1 MPYVQVRSFNPYKMG
16 KLDGWC
22 LANTRLAFGINTGK
36 FASAKADMESQR
48 ANGTLHPVSTLP
60 DNCAVPV
67 YINTLSPYE
76 HVEVCV
82 NGKTWYSDGKV
93 VKAPAKGTIF
103 GWGELCDGTRVVKL
117 ETAKNDLDKYSDK
130 ELAQMV
136 LKGQFGNGAMRKAKL
151 GKRYEMVQYEVN
163 KLLGAIPSTGVYYI
177 VKSGDTLSAIAAKY
191 KTTVANLTKLNGIK
205 NPNLIYVNQKI
216 RVK

>member
-1 MPYVQVRSFNPYKMG
+1 MPYVQVRSFNPDKMG
-16 KLDGWC
+16 KRSGWC
-22 LANTRLAFGINTGK
+22 LMNTRLAFGINTGK

-48 ANGTLHPVSTLP
+48 ANGTLHPISTLP
-60 DNCAVPV
+60 TNCSVPV
-67 YINTLSPYE
+67 YINTVSPYE

-103 GWGELCDGTRVVKL
+103 GWGELCDGTRVVKV
-117 ETAKNDLDKYSDK
+117 ETTKNELDKYSDK

-136 LKGQFGNGAMRKAKL
+136 LKGQFGNGATRKAKL

-163 KLLGAIPSTGVYYI
+163 KLLGAMPSTGVYYI
-177 VKSGDTLSAIAAKY
+177 VKSGDTLSGIAAKY
-191 KTTVANLTKLNGIK
+191 KTTVANLVKLNGIK

>member
-1 MPYVQVRSFNPYKMG
+1 MPYVQVRSFNPDKMG
-16 KLDGWC
+16 KRDGWC
-22 LANTRLAFGINTGK
+22 LMNTRLAFGINAGK

-48 ANGTLHPVSTLP
+48 ANGTLHPISTLP
-60 DNCAVPV
+60 TDCAVPV
-67 YINTLSPYE
+67 YINTVSPYE

-82 NGKTWYSDGKV
+82 NGKTWYSDGKI

-117 ETAKNDLDKYSDK
+117 ETAKNELDKYSDK

-136 LKGQFGNGAMRKAKL
+136 LKGQFGNGATRKAKL

-163 KLLGAIPSTGVYYI
+163 KLLGASPSTGVYYI
-177 VKSGDTLSAIAAKY
+177 VKSGDTLSGIAAKY
-191 KTTVANLTKLNGIK
+191 KTTVANLVKLNGIK

>member
-1 MPYVQVRSFNPYKMG
+1 MPYVQVRSFNPDKMG
-16 KLDGWC
+16 KRDGWC
-22 LANTRLAFGINTGK
+22 LMNTRLAFGINTGK

-48 ANGTLHPVSTLP
+48 ANGTLHPISTLP
-60 DNCAVPV
+60 TDCAVPV
-67 YINTLSPYE
+67 YINTVSPYE

-117 ETAKNDLDKYSDK
+117 ETAKNELDKYSDK

-136 LKGQFGNGAMRKAKL
+136 LKGQFGNGAARKAKL

-163 KLLGAIPSTGVYYI
+163 KLLGAMPSTGVYYI
-177 VKSGDTLSAIAAKY
+177 VKSGDTLSAIASKY
-191 KTTVANLTKLNGIK
+191 KTTVANLVKLNGIK